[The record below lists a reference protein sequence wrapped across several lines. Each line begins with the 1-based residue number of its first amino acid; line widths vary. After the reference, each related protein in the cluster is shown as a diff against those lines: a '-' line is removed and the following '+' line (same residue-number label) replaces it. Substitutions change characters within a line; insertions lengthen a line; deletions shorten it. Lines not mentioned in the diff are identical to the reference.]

1 MRAFIYC
8 RFSSHKQQELSIEG
22 QRDICL
28 EYAEKH
34 KITVVGEYIDRA
46 RSARTENRADFRRL
60 IRDASTGVV
69 DCVLV
74 WRYDRFFR
82 DRAESALYRRQ
93 LEIAGVH
100 LISVTEFIPE
110 GSAGVITQGMIE
122 TVAEYFSAKL
132 SEDVIRG
139 MNKAAQHF
147 QVTCPPA
154 LGYRSGPNK
163 EYQIDPVGAELVK
176 RVFEWYDGGQPMA
189 QLADQLNKEGHKTA
203 RGKPFTVSTFTT
215 ILRNKKYIG
224 IYEYGDVCQAG
235 AVPRIVEDEL
245 FFRVQRKMELNRH
258 RPGAYKAEVPYL
270 LSGKL
275 FCGLCGSPMT
285 GTAGTGRNKT
295 RYYYYICNN
304 RRAKTCHKKNVKLD
318 LIEEAVLQ
326 SALDAL
332 TDENISYI
340 SAEVERRC
348 AESSDAAALL
358 ASLRMQLAEVEKQLK
373 NIGAAI
379 AQGIITETTKQ
390 MLMDAEAD
398 RAALCQQ
405 IDRAT
410 VQTSLEVKAEAVA
423 CWLDGFRHGDR
434 NDPVFRKQVFGALVH
449 SVFVYEDYLKIIFNI
464 DKTGVTLVPFSAVQ
478 NAGGADFSGKVKGSY
493 LDVSGSPKKK
503 PSKLDGFFMFLFAQR
518 ISKEVAPE
526 RALPLFV
533 NILPASGGSGSK
545 WGFRTTGFWGRR
557 ESAGFGCRGREAPG
571 SFAPAGTVRR

>member
-22 QRDICL
+22 QMDLCT

-34 KITVVGEYIDRA
+34 NITVVGEYIDRA

-60 IRDASTGVV
+60 IRDAMTGVV

-82 DRAESALYRRQ
+82 DRAESALYRKQ
-93 LEIAGVH
+93 LEAAGVH
-100 LISVTEFIPE
+100 LISVTEFIPD

-139 MNKAAQHF
+139 MNKAAQHC
-147 QVTCPPA
+147 QVTGSAP
-154 LGYRSGPNK
+154 LGYRPGPDK
-163 EYQIDPVGAELVK
+163 RWQIDPVGAELVK
-176 RVFEWYDGGQPMA
+176 RVFEWYDSGQSMR
-189 QLADQLNKEGHKTA
+189 QLAVQFNKEGHKTSYG
-203 RGKPFTVSTFTT
+203 RPFTKSTFVT

-224 IYEYGDVCQAG
+224 IYEYGGTVSIAG
-235 AVPRIVEDEL
+235 GVPRIIEDEL
-245 FFRVQRKMELNRH
+245 FFRVQRKLDANRH

-285 GTAGTGRNKT
+285 GTAGTSRNNT

-304 RRAKTCHKKNVKLD
+304 RRAKQCSKKNVRLD
-318 LIEEAVLQ
+318 LIETVVLN

-340 SAEVERRC
+340 STEVERRC
-348 AESSDAAALL
+348 AESNDNKFLL
-358 ASLRMQLAEVEKQLK
+358 SSLRAQLDEVEKQLK
-373 NIGAAI
+373 NIGNAI

-390 MLMDAEAD
+390 MLMNAEAD
-398 RAALCQQ
+398 RAALRQQ
-405 IDRAT
+405 IDKAT
-410 VQTSLEVKAEAVA
+410 VQASLEVKAEAVA

-434 NDPVFRKQVFGALVH
+434 NDPEFRKQVFGALVH

-464 DKTGVTLVPFSAVQ
+464 DKAGTALVPFSAVQ
-478 NAGGADFSGKVKGSY
+478 NVGGVDFAGVVSGSY
-493 LDVSGSPKKK
+493 LDGSGSPKM
-503 PSKLDGFFMFLFAQR
+503 PSLSGWHFSFLSPQ
-518 ISKEVAPE
+518 P
-526 RALPLFV
+526 
-533 NILPASGGSGSK
+533 SGC
-545 WGFRTTGFWGRR
+545 RPRR
-557 ESAGFGCRGREAPG
+557 E
-571 SFAPAGTVRR
+571 

>member
-22 QRDICL
+22 QLDVCT
-28 EYAEKH
+28 EYAQKH
-34 KITVVGEYIDRA
+34 NIAVVGEYIDRA

-60 IRDASTGVV
+60 IRDATTGVV

-82 DRAESALYRRQ
+82 NRAESALYRKQ
-93 LEIAGVH
+93 LEAAGVH

-110 GSAGVITQGMIE
+110 GSAGIITQGMIE

-132 SEDVIRG
+132 SEDTIRG
-139 MNKAAQHF
+139 INKAAEHF
-147 QVTCPPA
+147 QVTGPPA
-154 LGYRSGPNK
+154 LGYRSGPEK
-163 EYQIDPVGAELVK
+163 QYQIDPVGAELVK
-176 RVFEWYDGGQPMA
+176 RVFEWYDSGRPMS
-189 QLADQLNKEGHKTA
+189 QLVDQFNNEGHKTT
-203 RGKPFTVSTFTT
+203 RGKPFTTSTFST

-224 IYEYGDVCQAG
+224 IYEFGDVCQAG

-258 RPGAYKAEVPYL
+258 RPGAYKAEAEYL

-285 GTAGTGRNKT
+285 GTAGTSRNKT

-304 RRAKTCHKKNVKLD
+304 RRVKACDKKNVKLD
-318 LIEEAVLQ
+318 LIEDVVLQ

-332 TDENISYI
+332 TDEKIAYI
-340 SAEVERRC
+340 SSEIERRC

-358 ASLRMQLAEVEKQLK
+358 SSLRAQLAEVEKQLK

-398 RAALCQQ
+398 RAGLRQQ
-405 IDRAT
+405 IERAT
-410 VQTSLEVKAEAVA
+410 VQTTLEVKAEAVA
-423 CWLDGFRHGDR
+423 KWLASFRHGDR
-434 NDPVFRKQVFGALVH
+434 KDPGFRKQVFGALVH
-449 SVFVYEDYLKIIFNI
+449 SVYVYEDYLKIIFNI
-464 DKTGVTLVPFSAVQ
+464 DKSGTVLVPFSAIQ
-478 NAGGADFSGKVKGSY
+478 NAGGSDFVGMENGSY
-493 LDVSGSPKKK
+493 LDVSGSPN
-503 PSKLDGFFMFLFAQR
+503 PSNTNTATEVFFLC
-518 ISKEVAPE
+518 
-526 RALPLFV
+526 
-533 NILPASGGSGSK
+533 G
-545 WGFRTTGFWGRR
+545 T
-557 ESAGFGCRGREAPG
+557 FGICVPRLSRW
-571 SFAPAGTVRR
+571 